1 MTPPM
6 WMVRASGRAAR
17 AGSFREDGTVAL
29 GVGREFGAI
38 PDYEAA
44 DDLYEALRRAHPSWR
59 PGRHRAAAA
68 QLHCFLR
75 EMQPGDHVLTWDA
88 QQQTFYLGT
97 IDSDARWEPDATGE
111 QPFLRAVSWSHGLTP
126 AELSPDCRSALN
138 VIQTLF
144 HVGRGIA
151 QEVLANARPIEQ
163 LGGGRGAPAVPV
175 SDDSPTEQR
184 SRIDLG
190 PDGQPK
196 PLPWTA
202 PATDDE
208 IYDVD
213 VQHTPIPGSL
223 KAIRPPAPEATA
235 GVAQPAP
242 AASPD
247 VAAPVVVV
255 EEEDDVSPLSAPPI
269 AAPVL
274 PSPENAVRRAR
285 GPDPGGLAAAARQR
299 VEERLGNLGTDALR
313 AVLAGVLQARGY
325 PRRSV
330 DPDSGADLFAGADL
344 LGRDEPPLRVQV
356 LGNGTN
362 PVSADQVQASL
373 EDREPTERWILMAA
387 EGFTR
392 DARTVIDQHTA
403 AGARCTLLDAQDLG
417 RLVLRH
423 YDELDLATRAM
434 VPMVRVWW
442 PAWEEAP

>member
-29 GVGREFGAI
+29 GVGREFGGI

-59 PGRHRAAAA
+59 PGRHRAASA

-88 QQQTFYLGT
+88 QIQTFFLGT
-97 IDSDARWEPDATGE
+97 IDSEARWEPDATGE
-111 QPFLRAVSWSHGLTP
+111 QPFVRSVSWSHGLTP

-151 QEVLANARPIEQ
+151 HEVLAGARPIEQ
-163 LGGGRGAPAVPV
+163 LGEAPGQAAEPV
-175 SDDSPTEQR
+175 SADSPTEQR
-184 SRIDLG
+184 RRIDLG
-190 PDGQPK
+190 DDGQPK
-196 PLPWTA
+196 PTPWTA

-208 IYDVD
+208 IYNVD
-213 VQHTPIPGSL
+213 VLHTPIPGEL
-223 KAIRPPAPEATA
+223 KAIQAPAPQ
-235 GVAQPAP
+235 GVPP
-242 AASPD
+242 TREP
-247 VAAPVVVV
+247 AAPVVVV
-255 EEEDDVSPLSAPPI
+255 EEEDEASPLSAPPI
-269 AAPVL
+269 TAPVL
-274 PSPENAVRRAR
+274 PAARADMRRER
-285 GPDPGGLAAAARQR
+285 GPDPGGLAATAHQR
-299 VEERLGNLGTDALR
+299 VEARLGSLGPDALR
-313 AVLAGVLQARGY
+313 AVMAGVLQARGY

-330 DPDSGADLFAGADL
+330 DPDSGADLYAGADL

-356 LGNGTN
+356 LANGAS
-362 PVSADQVQASL
+362 PIAADQVSAAL
-373 EDREPTERWILMAA
+373 EDRDPTERWILMAA
-387 EGFTR
+387 EGFSR
-392 DARTVIDQHTA
+392 DARAAFERHA
-403 AGARCTLLDAQDLG
+403 NAGARCTLLDAQDLA

-423 YDELDLATRAM
+423 YDELDLATRAL

-442 PAWEEAP
+442 PAWEDAP